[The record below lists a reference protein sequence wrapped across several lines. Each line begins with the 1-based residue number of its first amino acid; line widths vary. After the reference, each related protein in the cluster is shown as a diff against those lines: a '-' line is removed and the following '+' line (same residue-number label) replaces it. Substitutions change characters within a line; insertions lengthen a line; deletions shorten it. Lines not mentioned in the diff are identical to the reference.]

1 MDNFDLKKYLVE
13 NKVTTNS
20 QMLDEAANLK
30 DIMSKLQAGDFASLA
45 KMPGDQKLA
54 QTILKTLKQ
63 SQPELLKKLTA
74 YAKKNEKM
82 LAEGAIKNTLL
93 GLLMALT
100 VGAGVGALGTH
111 SVFGKNTPEKG
122 GFDHNPTHAHTQQNH
137 AAFEEFMKNEK
148 AVDIALITADGQLRQ
163 DLQNLKAGRWN
174 DIKDAKGVIN
184 TMNYVLGKT
193 AKATFEDV
201 GFSL

>member
-82 LAEGAIKNTLL
+82 LAEASIKTTLL
-93 GLLMALT
+93 GLLMALS
-100 VGAGVGALGTH
+100 LGTGI
-111 SVFGKNTPEKG
+111 SVTTLGSKYKIPVDTELTAQGQTTREFKHYQTDYETQLAILRTSGLDQETQNDVFALKNGNFTDIKNPEKLIKLLHRW
-122 GFDHNPTHAHTQQNH
+122 DISHAN
-137 AAFEEFMKNEK
+137 FGDYSK
-148 AVDIALITADGQLRQ
+148 
-163 DLQNLKAGRWN
+163 
-174 DIKDAKGVIN
+174 
-184 TMNYVLGKT
+184 
-193 AKATFEDV
+193 
-201 GFSL
+201 